1 MPSFYGSAGS
11 GQDGADVESGRYHA
25 NRALVKAVSARVGGT
40 IRFLPEPSRASRT
53 TAMDDQTQ
61 LLQNDFLN
69 MLRKQR
75 VPVSVFL
82 VNGIRLAG
90 LIQSF
95 DQYSIRLHGTP
106 PQLVL
111 KRVVATV
118 VPDNKAARAKPA
130 GVGPRTARPKAPPR
144 A

>member
-1 MPSFYGSAGS
+1 MEEQQA
-11 GQDGADVESGRYHA
+11 
-25 NRALVKAVSARVGGT
+25 
-40 IRFLPEPSRASRT
+40 
-53 TAMDDQTQ
+53 Q

-69 MLRKQR
+69 MLRKER

-95 DQYSIRLHGTP
+95 DQYAIRLHGTP

-118 VPDNKAARAKPA
+118 VPDTRGGRPKPPVA
-130 GVGPRTARPKAPPR
+130 PRSARPKGPAV
-144 A
+144 

>member
-1 MPSFYGSAGS
+1 MS
-11 GQDGADVESGRYHA
+11 
-25 NRALVKAVSARVGGT
+25 
-40 IRFLPEPSRASRT
+40 
-53 TAMDDQTQ
+53 DQSQ

-69 MLRKQR
+69 TLRKDR

-118 VPDNKAARAKPA
+118 VPDAKAARPK
-130 GVGPRTARPKAPPR
+130 TASSAATRAPQGKGANRP
-144 A
+144 

>member
-1 MPSFYGSAGS
+1 MS
-11 GQDGADVESGRYHA
+11 
-25 NRALVKAVSARVGGT
+25 
-40 IRFLPEPSRASRT
+40 
-53 TAMDDQTQ
+53 DQSQ

-69 MLRKQR
+69 TLRKDR

-118 VPDNKAARAKPA
+118 VPDTKAARPK
-130 GVGPRTARPKAPPR
+130 TASSAAARAPQGKAANR

>member
-1 MPSFYGSAGS
+1 MRNTMS
-11 GQDGADVESGRYHA
+11 
-25 NRALVKAVSARVGGT
+25 
-40 IRFLPEPSRASRT
+40 
-53 TAMDDQTQ
+53 DQSQ
-61 LLQNDFLN
+61 ALQNEFLN
-69 MLRKQR
+69 TLRKER

-95 DQYSIRLHGTP
+95 DQYSIRLQGTP

-118 VPDNKAARAKPA
+118 VPDTK
-130 GVGPRTARPKAPPR
+130 GARPKSSPGTSVRTRTKPGAPTG

>member
-1 MPSFYGSAGS
+1 M
-11 GQDGADVESGRYHA
+11 
-25 NRALVKAVSARVGGT
+25 N
-40 IRFLPEPSRASRT
+40 
-53 TAMDDQTQ
+53 DQTQ
-61 LLQNDFLN
+61 LLQNEFLN
-69 MLRKQR
+69 TLRKQR

-118 VPDNKAARAKPA
+118 VPDTKGARASKPA
-130 GVGPRTARPKAPPR
+130 PTGPRTARPRPPR
-144 A
+144 P

>member
-1 MPSFYGSAGS
+1 MS
-11 GQDGADVESGRYHA
+11 
-25 NRALVKAVSARVGGT
+25 
-40 IRFLPEPSRASRT
+40 
-53 TAMDDQTQ
+53 DQSQ
-61 LLQNDFLN
+61 ALQNEFLN
-69 MLRKQR
+69 TLRKER

-118 VPDNKAARAKPA
+118 VPDSKGARSKPSPA
-130 GVGPRTARPKAPPR
+130 TSTRPRSKPSGSTGA
-144 A
+144 

>member
-1 MPSFYGSAGS
+1 M
-11 GQDGADVESGRYHA
+11 V
-25 NRALVKAVSARVGGT
+25 NGT
-40 IRFLPEPSRASRT
+40 IAFFRGAGQGQHLKQMNDQPE
-53 TAMDDQTQ
+53 

-69 MLRKQR
+69 ALRKER

-82 VNGIRLAG
+82 VNGIRLGG

-118 VPDNKAARAKPA
+118 VPDTKGARTKSAPGAAR
-130 GVGPRTARPKAPPR
+130 PPR
-144 A
+144 PREPRGPAHD

>member
-1 MPSFYGSAGS
+1 MSDPG
-11 GQDGADVESGRYHA
+11 
-25 NRALVKAVSARVGGT
+25 
-40 IRFLPEPSRASRT
+40 
-53 TAMDDQTQ
+53 Q

-69 MLRKQR
+69 MLRKDR

-118 VPDNKAARAKPA
+118 VPDTKSARPRAAPGAPVQAPRGKGPARA
-130 GVGPRTARPKAPPR
+130 
-144 A
+144 

>member
-1 MPSFYGSAGS
+1 MSENS
-11 GQDGADVESGRYHA
+11 
-25 NRALVKAVSARVGGT
+25 
-40 IRFLPEPSRASRT
+40 
-53 TAMDDQTQ
+53 Q
-61 LLQNDFLN
+61 LLQNEFLN
-69 MLRKQR
+69 TLRKER

-95 DQYSIRLHGTP
+95 DQYSIRLQGTP

-118 VPDNKAARAKPA
+118 VPDTRGARKTAAPSQQVRGPRSAKPT
-130 GVGPRTARPKAPPR
+130 PRS
-144 A
+144 

>member
-1 MPSFYGSAGS
+1 MEQQA
-11 GQDGADVESGRYHA
+11 
-25 NRALVKAVSARVGGT
+25 
-40 IRFLPEPSRASRT
+40 
-53 TAMDDQTQ
+53 Q
-61 LLQNDFLN
+61 LLQNEFLN
-69 MLRKQR
+69 MLRKDR

-95 DQYSIRLHGTP
+95 DQYAIRLQGTP

-118 VPDNKAARAKPA
+118 VPDTRGAKSRPAGAART
-130 GVGPRTARPKAPPR
+130 PRAKAPPTV
-144 A
+144 

>member
-1 MPSFYGSAGS
+1 M
-11 GQDGADVESGRYHA
+11 
-25 NRALVKAVSARVGGT
+25 N
-40 IRFLPEPSRASRT
+40 
-53 TAMDDQTQ
+53 DQTQ
-61 LLQNDFLN
+61 LLQNEFLN
-69 MLRKQR
+69 TLRKQR
-75 VPVSVFL
+75 TPVSVFL

-118 VPDNKAARAKPA
+118 VPDTKGSRPPKPA
-130 GVGPRTARPKAPPR
+130 GAAGMRPQRPRPPR
-144 A
+144 P

>member
-1 MPSFYGSAGS
+1 MRIAETENPKRGPKYGAGICIERRAALLTAA
-11 GQDGADVESGRYHA
+11 GPLEGRA
-25 NRALVKAVSARVGGT
+25 FGGT
-40 IRFLPEPSRASRT
+40 IAVCFRMPVRMNE
-53 TAMDDQTQ
+53 QNQ
-61 LLQNDFLN
+61 LLQNEFLN
-69 MLRKQR
+69 TLRKQR
-75 VPVSVFL
+75 TPVSVFL

-118 VPDNKAARAKPA
+118 VPDTKASRASKPAASLGPRSAKPRA
-130 GVGPRTARPKAPPR
+130 PRP
-144 A
+144 

>member
-1 MPSFYGSAGS
+1 MPSRRM
-11 GQDGADVESGRYHA
+11 V
-25 NRALVKAVSARVGGT
+25 NGT
-40 IRFLPEPSRASRT
+40 IAFLRACRTKATPNKMTDQPE
-53 TAMDDQTQ
+53 

-69 MLRKQR
+69 ALRKER

-82 VNGIRLAG
+82 VNGIRLGG

-118 VPDNKAARAKPA
+118 VPDTKGSRPKSGPGGPRPPRPREPRGPA
-130 GVGPRTARPKAPPR
+130 GD
-144 A
+144 

>member
-1 MPSFYGSAGS
+1 MWAPY
-11 GQDGADVESGRYHA
+11 
-25 NRALVKAVSARVGGT
+25 RAPTYAKFMS
-40 IRFLPEPSRASRT
+40 
-53 TAMDDQTQ
+53 DQSQ

-69 MLRKQR
+69 TLRKER

-95 DQYSIRLHGTP
+95 DQYAIRLHGTP

-111 KRVVATV
+111 KGVVATV
-118 VPDNKAARAKPA
+118 VPDPRGARPKPSG
-130 GVGPRTARPKAPPR
+130 GVRTARPKSP
-144 A
+144 

>member
-1 MPSFYGSAGS
+1 M
-11 GQDGADVESGRYHA
+11 
-25 NRALVKAVSARVGGT
+25 N
-40 IRFLPEPSRASRT
+40 
-53 TAMDDQTQ
+53 DQTQ
-61 LLQNDFLN
+61 LLQNEFLN
-69 MLRKQR
+69 TLRKQR

-118 VPDNKAARAKPA
+118 VPDTKGARASKPA
-130 GVGPRTARPKAPPR
+130 PATGPRTGRPRPPR
-144 A
+144 T

>member
-1 MPSFYGSAGS
+1 M
-11 GQDGADVESGRYHA
+11 
-25 NRALVKAVSARVGGT
+25 T
-40 IRFLPEPSRASRT
+40 
-53 TAMDDQTQ
+53 DQSQ
-61 LLQNDFLN
+61 LLQNEFLN
-69 MLRKQR
+69 ALRKER

-95 DQYSIRLHGTP
+95 DQYSIRLQGTT

-118 VPDNKAARAKPA
+118 VPDSK
-130 GVGPRTARPKAPPR
+130 GARPKPAVDAPAR
-144 A
+144 AARPKRPVRP

>member
-1 MPSFYGSAGS
+1 M
-11 GQDGADVESGRYHA
+11 
-25 NRALVKAVSARVGGT
+25 
-40 IRFLPEPSRASRT
+40 EPA
-53 TAMDDQTQ
+53 Q
-61 LLQNDFLN
+61 LLQNEFLN
-69 MLRKQR
+69 TLRKDR

-95 DQYSIRLHGTP
+95 DQYAIRLQGTP

-118 VPDNKAARAKPA
+118 VPDTRGARSRPA
-130 GVGPRTARPKAPPR
+130 GPPRTSRAKAPPIV
-144 A
+144 

>member
-1 MPSFYGSAGS
+1 MEDEQP
-11 GQDGADVESGRYHA
+11 
-25 NRALVKAVSARVGGT
+25 
-40 IRFLPEPSRASRT
+40 
-53 TAMDDQTQ
+53 Q

-69 MLRKQR
+69 MLRKER

-95 DQYSIRLHGTP
+95 DQYAIRLHGTP

-118 VPDNKAARAKPA
+118 VPDTRSARPRPAAGAGAGAARPPRPR
-130 GVGPRTARPKAPPR
+130 GPRPV
-144 A
+144 